1 MNSVQTLPPET
12 VIVGHRGARQEAP
25 ENTLAGFQLLR
36 GLGIHHVELDL
47 HLSKDHQ
54 LVVIHDNTVDRTTA
68 HSGNICDFTAEDL
81 AKMNAAHHFLH
92 WDAHLGVPLLDDILT
107 DWPEL
112 KSIQLEV
119 KQPNKDRFSKLAQEL
134 TRLIQ
139 LHHIEKQAIV
149 TSSDIRFLG
158 YMQKHAPSI
167 KRGFVAERF
176 SRNPISTCNRLHC
189 HYLVLDW
196 RRCNKRLVRKA
207 HELNLHVS
215 VWTVNTINA
224 AQTVLSYKVN
234 SIITDAPSRLAP
246 LFHTNKKLY

>member
-1 MNSVQTLPPET
+1 MSGVQTLTPET

-47 HLSKDHQ
+47 HLSKDNQ

-68 HSGNICDFTAEDL
+68 HSGNISDFTAANL
-81 AKMNAAHHFLH
+81 AKMNAAHHFPH
-92 WDAHLGVPLLDDILT
+92 WNAHLGVPKLDEILAN
-107 DWPEL
+107 WQEL

-119 KQPNKDRFSKLAQEL
+119 KHPNKNRFPKLAQEL
-134 TRLIQ
+134 TRIIQ
-139 LHHIEKQAIV
+139 RHHIEKQAIV
-149 TSSDIRFLG
+149 TSGDTLFLG

-167 KRGFVAERF
+167 RRGFVAERF
-176 SRNPISTCNRLHC
+176 SRNPIGTCNRLHC

-196 RRCNKRLVRKA
+196 RRCSKKLVRKA

-224 AQTVLSYKVN
+224 AQTVSSYGVN

-246 LFHTNKKLY
+246 LFHTK